1 MKIFNSIDT
10 DNDNFI
16 TYSEFV
22 TASVNRDL
30 LLSKK
35 KLKSAFRIF
44 DKDESGTIDLKEL
57 KTILLNGH
65 VDENTIK

>member
-1 MKIFNSIDT
+1 MKIFNSVDT

-22 TASVNRDL
+22 TASIDRDL

-35 KLKSAFRIF
+35 KLKAAFRIF

-65 VDENTIK
+65 IDESTIN